1 MAPRFLNPYQKTLLY
16 IGVSIM
22 TIATQ
27 QESVVATTSLKRKAN
42 IDWKEKFFHILFLT
56 SAVFGVLSLATIGY
70 FIIAESIP
78 AFQEAGVS
86 GIVFGVDWLPPA
98 LYGVFTM
105 IVASIASTAGAVALG
120 VPVGVLT
127 AVFIAE
133 IAPKWLANIIR
144 PAVELLAGIPS
155 VVYGFFGLVIIVPL
169 IQTTFN
175 VPAGNTLLAGIIVL
189 AVMILPTVITVSE
202 TSLRAVPRTYKEG
215 SLALGASPIFT
226 IFKLLIPAARS
237 GIMTG
242 VILGI
247 ARALGETMAIIMVMG
262 NASAMPEGLLD
273 SARTLTANIALE
285 MSYASGVHA
294 NALYATGVILL
305 VFIMVLNGALL
316 YLNRERAR

>member
-1 MAPRFLNPYQKTLLY
+1 
-16 IGVSIM
+16 M
-22 TIATQ
+22 TIANEQT
-27 QESVVATTSLKRKAN
+27 VVLPTRSLNRRQKR
-42 IDWKEKFFHILFLT
+42 DWREDIFRTLFLT
-56 SAVFGVLSLATIGY
+56 AAILGVLSLATIGY
-70 FIIAESIP
+70 FIFLEGIP
-78 AFQEAGVS
+78 AIQEAGVT
-86 GIVFGVDWLPPA
+86 GIVTGSEWLPPA
-98 LYGVFTM
+98 LYGIAPM
-105 IVASIASTAGAVALG
+105 IVASLASTAGAVALG
-120 VPVGVLT
+120 VPVAVLT

-169 IQTTFN
+169 IQDVFN

-189 AVMILPTVITVSE
+189 AVMILPTVIAVSE
-202 TSLRAVPRTYKEG
+202 TSLRAVPKVYKEG
-215 SLALGASPIFT
+215 SLALGASQMFT
-226 IFKLLIPAARS
+226 TFKLLVPAARS

-262 NASAMPEGLLD
+262 NAPAMPNGLLE

-294 NALYATGVILL
+294 SALYATGIVLL
-305 VFIMVLNGALL
+305 VFIMVLNAALL
-316 YLNRERAR
+316 YLNREKAR

>member
-1 MAPRFLNPYQKTLLY
+1 
-16 IGVSIM
+16 M
-22 TIATQ
+22 TIANEQTLVQ
-27 QESVVATTSLKRKAN
+27 PTRSLSRRQKR
-42 IDWKEKFFHILFLT
+42 DWREDIFRSLFLT
-56 SAVFGVLSLATIGY
+56 AAILGVLSLATIGY
-70 FIIAESIP
+70 FIFLEGIP
-78 AFQEAGVS
+78 AIQEAGVT
-86 GIVFGVDWLPPA
+86 GIVTGSEWLPPA
-98 LYGVFTM
+98 LYGIAPM
-105 IVASIASTAGAVALG
+105 IVASLASTAGAVVLG
-120 VPVGVLT
+120 VPVAVLT

-169 IQTTFN
+169 IQDVFN

-202 TSLRAVPRTYKEG
+202 TSLRAVPKVYKEG
-215 SLALGASPIFT
+215 SLALGASQMFT
-226 IFKLLIPAARS
+226 TFKLLLPAARS

-262 NASAMPEGLLD
+262 NAPAMPNGLLE

-294 NALYATGVILL
+294 SALYATGIVLL
-305 VFIMVLNGALL
+305 VFIMVLNAALL
-316 YLNRERAR
+316 YLNREKAR